1 MTVISPFKPKNLIA
15 IACIALTSMVFQSCK
30 SDAERGFGPYTI
42 TVENDSL
49 LDGVRGF
56 ITKQKMGQKTIV
68 DSAIVA
74 QNKLIFTGHCDSIQ
88 LAALEINGVRGRFPA
103 IIVPGSTYIALNKD
117 TISESVLSG
126 NKVNEDFMR
135 YKMDTQANSAQ
146 MRAISMAMREARATE
161 NTAAID
167 SLITVYQEGVNT
179 IREYPYDFILKNT
192 DSDLSL
198 LMLDEMLAGKTNPA
212 MLEKIKSCYE
222 GLLAI
227 IGKNEINKRRGER
240 IKSAIALMENT
251 DTGLYNQ

>member
-1 MTVISPFKPKNLIA
+1 MK
-15 IACIALTSMVFQSCK
+15 
-30 SDAERGFGPYTI
+30 
-42 TVENDSL
+42 
-49 LDGVRGF
+49 
-56 ITKQKMGQKTIV
+56 
-68 DSAIVA
+68 
-74 QNKLIFTGHCDSIQ
+74 
-88 LAALEINGVRGRFPA
+88 
-103 IIVPGSTYIALNKD
+103 
-117 TISESVLSG
+117 
-126 NKVNEDFMR
+126 DFMR